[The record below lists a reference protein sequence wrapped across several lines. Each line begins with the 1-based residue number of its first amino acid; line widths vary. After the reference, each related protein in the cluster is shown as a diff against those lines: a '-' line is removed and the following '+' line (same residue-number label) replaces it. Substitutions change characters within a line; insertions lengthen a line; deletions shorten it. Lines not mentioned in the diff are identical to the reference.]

1 MLLNE
6 GFFRLFTVGLLGVVF
21 ISVTALADKEQK
33 LPKNLF
39 SGVEHIEEAEMIN
52 NNQMHALNLTST
64 GERIEIVKPQAEKK

>member
-1 MLLNE
+1 MLSNE

-39 SGVEHIEEAEMIN
+39 SGVEQIEEAEMIN
-52 NNQMHALNLTST
+52 NNQLHSANLTST
-64 GERIEIVKPQAEKK
+64 GERIEILKPKTEKK